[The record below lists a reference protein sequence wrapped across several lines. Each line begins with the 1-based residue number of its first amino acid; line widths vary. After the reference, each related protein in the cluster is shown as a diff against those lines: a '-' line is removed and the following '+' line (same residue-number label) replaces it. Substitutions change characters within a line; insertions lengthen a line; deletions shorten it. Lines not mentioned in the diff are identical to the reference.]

1 MKRIVVVG
9 STGSGKSTLAQ
20 QLAERMNAPHIELDA
35 LHWEPNW
42 TPAAPEV
49 FMQRVNDA
57 IAGESWTCS
66 GNYSGVRDRIWQRA
80 DTVIWL
86 NYSFPVVAS
95 RLLRR
100 TLRRVVS
107 QEELWNGNRESYA
120 SCCPVN
126 RFCCGS
132 CALTGADAV
141 NIPRFWH
148 DRNCA
153 ICKSYTSTRRNK
165 PLRGCT
171 ASINWAQTIHRRTLQ
186 LLRN

>member
-49 FMQRVNDA
+49 FRQRVSDA
-57 IAGESWTCS
+57 ISAESWTCS
-66 GNYSGVRDRIWQRA
+66 GNYSSVRDRIWQRA

-107 QEELWNGNRESYA
+107 QEELWNGNRESWRMMLSRESILLWFLHTYWRLRREYPA
-120 SCCPVN
+120 LLSRPEMQHLQVL
-126 RFCCGS
+126 RFGS
-132 CALTGADAV
+132 
-141 NIPRFWH
+141 PRQTEVW
-148 DRNCA
+148 
-153 ICKSYTSTRRNK
+153 
-165 PLRGCT
+165 LRKL
-171 ASINWAQTIHRRTLQ
+171 AQQ
-186 LLRN
+186 